1 MLWDNWGDN
10 WKTSLDKSEV
20 SLPKLPIV
28 QIALEIVKSK
38 SDPIRIL
45 SKSKSG
51 NQHRATQ
58 ATQAINTKQH
68 HGNFQYWSF
77 TDIALNTRRTN
88 NNTCGSC
95 PAMSSSLKTHLTK
108 TVTFWPDVYAA
119 YFEATCSYV
128 RLTTMPSL
136 GLFQLLNN
144 VRPALYKP
152 TRFLQYHTIPHNNN
166 TQPALYLTLP
176 STSVASGSLK
186 CHKNRPHTIY
196 CSWECFAHLCL
207 QLWKLLLNRWNLH
220 KPQTNLILHRWKL
233 IFSTIYILC

>member
-1 MLWDNWGDN
+1 MISVVSSQRLIERQCHYWQRSHLPKQTDGGTLCRKRCCERDNWGDN

-77 TDIALNTRRTN
+77 TDIALNTRRTSN
-88 NNTCGSC
+88 NICGSC

-108 TVTFWPDVYAA
+108 TVTF
-119 YFEATCSYV
+119 
-128 RLTTMPSL
+128 
-136 GLFQLLNN
+136 
-144 VRPALYKP
+144 
-152 TRFLQYHTIPHNNN
+152 
-166 TQPALYLTLP
+166 
-176 STSVASGSLK
+176 
-186 CHKNRPHTIY
+186 
-196 CSWECFAHLCL
+196 
-207 QLWKLLLNRWNLH
+207 
-220 KPQTNLILHRWKL
+220 
-233 IFSTIYILC
+233 

>member
-1 MLWDNWGDN
+1 MWCRPLWGNHTLPEVPRDPMDQQYRVMCNFQMWDIYLDSVPTQFSLSGEILERELWLIGQLDDFCIVTGVSVFSHSSSQRLIERQCHYWQRSHLPKQTDGGTLCRKRCCERDNWGDN

-108 TVTFWPDVYAA
+108 TVTF
-119 YFEATCSYV
+119 
-128 RLTTMPSL
+128 
-136 GLFQLLNN
+136 
-144 VRPALYKP
+144 
-152 TRFLQYHTIPHNNN
+152 
-166 TQPALYLTLP
+166 
-176 STSVASGSLK
+176 
-186 CHKNRPHTIY
+186 
-196 CSWECFAHLCL
+196 
-207 QLWKLLLNRWNLH
+207 
-220 KPQTNLILHRWKL
+220 
-233 IFSTIYILC
+233 